1 MVDRLSVRESGY
13 LAPRQL
19 LAGPGVSG
27 SAGAALR
34 DWGIVQGQV
43 LVVADRVVSE
53 AGLLSSLVAG
63 LEEVGFEV
71 EVFDEIAGEPDVGV
85 TERAVDRAHDASAV
99 AIVGIGGGSALDAA
113 KMVALLT
120 SNDGTVRDWLGAIAP
135 PIPPVPLVLV
145 PTTTGTGSEAD
156 ANRNDQR

>member
-85 TERAVDRAHDASAV
+85 TGPRRGSGARCERSGHRRHRWGERIGRGEDGRVAHV
-99 AIVGIGGGSALDAA
+99 
-113 KMVALLT
+113 
-120 SNDGTVRDWLGAIAP
+120 
-135 PIPPVPLVLV
+135 
-145 PTTTGTGSEAD
+145 
-156 ANRNDQR
+156 Q